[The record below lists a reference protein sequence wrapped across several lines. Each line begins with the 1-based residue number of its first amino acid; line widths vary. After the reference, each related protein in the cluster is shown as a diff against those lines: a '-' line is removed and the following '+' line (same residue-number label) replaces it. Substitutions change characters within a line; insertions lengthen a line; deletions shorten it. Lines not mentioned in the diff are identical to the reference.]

1 MITELTAEHR
11 HCDDLFAAL
20 EAAMDKENF
29 EKAKTLF
36 AEYEKEV
43 LEHFDVE
50 EQKLFPAFEAHT
62 GMTSGPTTVMRMEHS
77 QIRGLLNEMK
87 DAIFHGQPEIFFSL
101 SETLLIM
108 TQQHNMKEENVLYPM
123 CELHLGAD
131 FLNDE
136 KNAVL
141 SN

>member
-1 MITELTAEHR
+1 MINELTAEHR
-11 HCDDLFAAL
+11 HCDDLFAEL

-29 EKAKTLF
+29 EKAQSLF
-36 AEYEKEV
+36 AEYERQM

-50 EQKLFPAFEAHT
+50 EQKLFPAFEART
-62 GMTSGPTTVMRMEHS
+62 GMTSGPTMVMRMEHS
-77 QIRGLLNEMK
+77 QIRGLLSEMK
-87 DAIFHGQPEIFFSL
+87 DAIFHGQPEIFFNL

>member
-29 EKAKTLF
+29 EKAQSLF

-43 LEHFDVE
+43 LEHFDLE
-50 EQKLFPAFEAHT
+50 EQKLFPAFEART
-62 GMTSGPTTVMRMEHS
+62 GMTSGPTMVMRMEHS
-77 QIRGLLNEMK
+77 QIRGLLSEMK

>member
-50 EQKLFPAFEAHT
+50 EQKLFPAFEART
-62 GMTSGPTTVMRMEHS
+62 GMTSGPTMVMRMEHS
-77 QIRGLLNEMK
+77 QIRGLLSEMK

>member
-29 EKAKTLF
+29 EKAQSLF
-36 AEYEKEV
+36 AEYERQM

-50 EQKLFPAFEAHT
+50 EQKLFPAFEART
-62 GMTSGPTTVMRMEHS
+62 GMTSGPTMVMRMEHS
-77 QIRGLLNEMK
+77 QIRGLLSEMK

>member
-50 EQKLFPAFEAHT
+50 EQKLFPAFEART
-62 GMTSGPTTVMRMEHS
+62 GMTSGPTMVMRMEHS
-77 QIRGLLNEMK
+77 QIRGLLAEMK
-87 DAIFHGQPEIFFSL
+87 DAIFHGQPEIFFSIA
-101 SETLLIM
+101 ETLLIM

-141 SN
+141 HH

>member
-29 EKAKTLF
+29 EKAQSLF

-50 EQKLFPAFEAHT
+50 EQKLFPAFEART
-62 GMTSGPTTVMRMEHS
+62 GMTSGPTMVMRMEHS
-77 QIRGLLNEMK
+77 QIRGLLSEMK

>member
-36 AEYEKEV
+36 AEYERQM

-50 EQKLFPAFEAHT
+50 EQKLFPAFEART
-62 GMTSGPTTVMRMEHS
+62 GMTSGPTMVMRMEHS
-77 QIRGLLNEMK
+77 QIRGLLAEMK
-87 DAIFHGQPEIFFSL
+87 EAIFHGQPEIFFSL

-131 FLNDE
+131 FLNNE